1 MKPLLSIIWCFILL
15 TRKVSVTNMYKKFFI
30 IFTWHYKLFCHSKT
44 KKNVTL
50 TLSWLLSMTT
60 FVNWMSG
67 TLNTPATWI
76 YDSTLLGK
84 IFHLTFTLQ
93 WQRESKRAIVHCTMS
108 RNKTMF
114 STKIG
119 NQSGL
124 RVTVVLGRRLL
135 NVLLTVF
142 LPTILLSVKIAKNK
156 PPAGAK
162 LIVTSGT

>member
-1 MKPLLSIIWCFILL
+1 
-15 TRKVSVTNMYKKFFI
+15 
-30 IFTWHYKLFCHSKT
+30 
-44 KKNVTL
+44 
-50 TLSWLLSMTT
+50 
-60 FVNWMSG
+60 MSG
-67 TLNTPATWI
+67 TLNTLATWI

-84 IFHLTFTLQ
+84 IFHLTFLYNGKEGVKDQ
-93 WQRESKRAIVHCTMS
+93 LY

-142 LPTILLSVKIAKNK
+142 LPTILLSV
-156 PPAGAK
+156 
-162 LIVTSGT
+162 

>member
-1 MKPLLSIIWCFILL
+1 
-15 TRKVSVTNMYKKFFI
+15 
-30 IFTWHYKLFCHSKT
+30 
-44 KKNVTL
+44 
-50 TLSWLLSMTT
+50 
-60 FVNWMSG
+60 
-67 TLNTPATWI
+67 
-76 YDSTLLGK
+76 
-84 IFHLTFTLQ
+84 
-93 WQRESKRAIVHCTMS
+93 MS

-162 LIVTSGT
+162 LNVNPGT